1 MDFTSITENFTLVV
15 LMGCLA
21 VGYIIK
27 HATFLKIIPNDFIPV
42 ILAGVGM
49 VLNVIANGPSLETI
63 VYGAITGLAST
74 GFHQSF
80 KNFIEN
86 IKT

>member
-15 LMGCLA
+15 LLGCLV

-42 ILAGVGM
+42 ILAAVGM
-49 VLNVIANGPSLETI
+49 VLNAVANGPSLETF

-74 GFHQSF
+74 GFHQTF
-80 KNFIEN
+80 KNIIEN